1 MGKFKM
7 KGSSLYGGLKLNRNM
22 DDSSLADGRAK
33 SSTFQKKDKPGVHQ
47 GVDYTKKS
55 DSTLDKLKKFGR
67 GVKNEAKVVAKGV
80 GAGLKRA
87 MKDDMGS
94 TPALPGERS
103 IKAASKAAAAERKR
117 QVDARKER
125 QAKKKGA
132 PKLKGDQHK
141 IDMNK
146 NGKIDSGD
154 FDMINKKGAPMYG
167 KKKGAPKV
175 MDKVKKAGRAIK
187 NEAKAIAKGI
197 GGMKGRN
204 VQEET
209 REGIDA
215 YKREKARQKE
225 AREARARVKR
235 GEGSMK
241 ELDARVQKPKNVATS
256 KKDVMK
262 SVKKM
267 KRRNMVSKMKKK

>member
-1 MGKFKM
+1 MKQLKLQWLKKLKNIKKMGKFKM

-33 SSTFQKKDKPGVHQ
+33 SSAFQKKGDSIMDKV
-47 GVDYTKKS
+47 KKV
-55 DSTLDKLKKFGR
+55 GR
-67 GVKNEAKVVAKGV
+67 RMKGEAKVIAAGV
-80 GAGLKRA
+80 GAGVKRA

-103 IKAASKAAAAERKR
+103 LKAASKAAKAERKR

-125 QAKKKGA
+125 KA
-132 PKLKGDQHK
+132 
-141 IDMNK
+141 
-146 NGKIDSGD
+146 
-154 FDMINKKGAPMYG
+154 
-167 KKKGAPKV
+167 KKGAPKV
-175 MDKVKKAGRAIK
+175 MDKVKKVGRAIK

-241 ELDARVQKPKNVATS
+241 EL
-256 KKDVMK
+256 
-262 SVKKM
+262 
-267 KRRNMVSKMKKK
+267 

>member
-1 MGKFKM
+1 
-7 KGSSLYGGLKLNRNM
+7 
-22 DDSSLADGRAK
+22 
-33 SSTFQKKDKPGVHQ
+33 
-47 GVDYTKKS
+47 
-55 DSTLDKLKKFGR
+55 
-67 GVKNEAKVVAKGV
+67 
-80 GAGLKRA
+80 
-87 MKDDMGS
+87 
-94 TPALPGERS
+94 
-103 IKAASKAAAAERKR
+103 
-117 QVDARKER
+117 
-125 QAKKKGA
+125 
-132 PKLKGDQHK
+132 
-141 IDMNK
+141 MNK